1 MDKLLE
7 DINDALKLIK
17 NSNGI
22 LKDIMDKTPDQ
33 IEKMIA
39 SNEEMNKP
47 PQDPELINDYADDI
61 HKNKANID

>member
-22 LKDIMDKTPDQ
+22 LKDILDKTPDQ

-47 PQDPELINDYADDI
+47 PQDPELVNDYADDI
-61 HKNKANID
+61 DKNKANID